1 MKKYIFPLMAIG
13 AITLT
18 TACSSEDNEGTG
30 SNGKQLMTFT
40 ATQEAASTGTKAAV
54 AADGQTINWE
64 EGDKLSVLDGTND
77 NELTLKDG
85 AGTANGTFEGTAVA
99 VGSYTAVYPY
109 QSGLTLSGTSVENVT
124 LPATQTATAN
134 GFDKNAA
141 LMMAVS
147 STTTLSFKNAVGYI
161 KVTPKFDCSK
171 IELKAD
177 GADEYLAGK
186 GTLAYNT
193 DAPSITFTSAQ
204 STNITLQPADG
215 ATTIA
220 KDKAYYIAVPA
231 MTLSA
236 GWSISFTN
244 ADDSKVY
251 TRKGGKDITF
261 KRNYVTNLGE
271 FTTEGD
277 YWYDAARGEKVT
289 KAQEVDMGLEITIS
303 GTKYKVIFAKSN
315 LTATGLAEKE
325 SDFGDYFAWGATE
338 PWMTAYTRET
348 DKVTPIK
355 WKDGYSDGY
364 VATNAPYYD
373 GSDYCKYTTQGDVL
387 EMADDAARQILGGDW
402 QLPTME
408 IWKALSDAN
417 ITSVYW
423 GPDGH
428 ETFETIDGIQGMKIT
443 KKKAPS
449 TYLFL
454 PATGYFYGMR
464 SYNVGLSGFYWSGTA
479 KSSPCAYNLTV
490 VNSGVNSG
498 VAPNNYA
505 NHCHGFSV
513 RPVRL
518 VEVK

>member
-13 AITLT
+13 AITLL
-18 TACSSEDNEGTG
+18 TACSSDDNEGTG
-30 SNGKQLMTFT
+30 SKSKQVITFT
-40 ATQEAASTGTKAAV
+40 ATQEVASTATKAAV
-54 AADGQTINWE
+54 VEDGKTINWE
-64 EGDKLSVLDGTND
+64 EGDKLSVLDGTNN
-77 NELTLKDG
+77 NEFTLKSG
-85 AGTANGTFEGTAVA
+85 ATTTEGIFEGTALTA
-99 VGSYTAVYPY
+99 TSYTAVYPY

-134 GFDKNAA
+134 GFDKNTA

-147 STTTLSFKNAVGYI
+147 TTKELSFKNAVGYI
-161 KVTPKFDCSK
+161 KVTPQFDCSK
-171 IELKAD
+171 IELKAA

-186 GTLAYNT
+186 GTLTYNT
-193 DAPSITFTSAQ
+193 DVPSITFTSDQ
-204 STNITLQPADG
+204 SSTITLNPADG
-215 ATTIA
+215 GTSIA

-231 MTLSA
+231 KTLSA

-251 TRKGGKDITF
+251 TRRGGNTITF
-261 KRNYVTNLGE
+261 KRNTVTILGE
-271 FTTEGD
+271 FATDGD
-277 YWYDAARGEKVT
+277 YWYDEVRGIVKED
-289 KAQEVDMGLEITIS
+289 QEVDMGLEVTIS

-315 LTATGLAEKE
+315 LTASGLAANE
-325 SDFGDYFAWGATE
+325 SDFGNYFAWAATE
-338 PWMTAYTRET
+338 PWMTAYTRTTSE
-348 DKVTPIK
+348 VTATV
-355 WKDGYSDGY
+355 WKSGKSEGY
-364 VATNAPYYD
+364 VETNAPYYN
-373 GSDYCKYTTQGDVL
+373 GSSYTKYTNEGDVL
-387 EMADDAARQILGGDW
+387 DMTDDAARVILGGEW
-402 QLPTME
+402 QLPTIE
-408 IWKALSDAN
+408 IWQALSDAN

-443 KKKAPS
+443 KKNAPS

-464 SYNVGLSGFYWSGTA
+464 SYNVGLRGYYWSGTA
-479 KSSPCAYNLTV
+479 NSSPCAYNLTV
-490 VNSGVNSG
+490 GNSG

>member
-13 AITLT
+13 AITLL
-18 TACSSEDNEGTG
+18 TACSSEDSEGIG
-30 SNGKQLMTFT
+30 SNGKQVMTFT
-40 ATQEAASTGTKAAV
+40 ATQEAASTGTKAAL
-54 AADGQTINWE
+54 ASDGTSINWE

-77 NELTLKDG
+77 NEFTLKSG
-85 AGTANGTFEGTAVA
+85 AATTECIFEGTAA
-99 VGSYTAVYPY
+99 SAESYTAVYPY

-134 GFDKNAA
+134 GFDKNTA

-147 STTTLSFKNAVGYI
+147 STTELSFKNAVGYI
-161 KVTPKFDCSK
+161 KVTPQFDCSK
-171 IELKAD
+171 IELKAG

-193 DAPSITFTSAQ
+193 DAPSITFTSDQ
-204 STNITLQPADG
+204 SKTITLQPADG

-251 TRKGGKDITF
+251 TRRGGYAITF
-261 KRNYVTNLGE
+261 KRNTVTNLGE

-277 YWYDAARGEKVT
+277 YWYDVARGDKVT
-289 KAQEVDMGLEITIS
+289 KAQEVDMGLEVTIS

-364 VATNAPYYD
+364 VEANAPYYD
-373 GSDYCKYTTQGDVL
+373 GSSYIKYTTQYDVL
-387 EMADDAARQILGGDW
+387 EMKDDAARVILGGEW

-417 ITSVYW
+417 MTSVNW
-423 GPDGH
+423 GPNGY
-428 ETFETIDGIQGMKIT
+428 EAFETIDGIQGMKIT
-443 KKKAPS
+443 RKNAPS

-464 SYNVGLSGFYWSGTA
+464 SYNVGLRGYYWSGTA
-479 KSSPCAYNLTV
+479 DSSPCAYNLTFS
-490 VNSGVNSG
+490 NGGVG
-498 VAPNNYA
+498 RGNYA

-518 VEVK
+518 VEIK